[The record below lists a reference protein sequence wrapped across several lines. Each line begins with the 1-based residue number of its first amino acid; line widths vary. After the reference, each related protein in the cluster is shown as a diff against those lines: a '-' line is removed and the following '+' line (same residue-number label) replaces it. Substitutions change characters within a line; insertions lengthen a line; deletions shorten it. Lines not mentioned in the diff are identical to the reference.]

1 MQPQGYKDL
10 LIAFEEYLIRHQPV
24 GHPDSL
30 YAPIRYINALG
41 GKRIRPVLVLMAYNL
56 WHDDVAPAM
65 PAAMAVEFFHN
76 FSLMHDDIMDE
87 APLRR
92 GQDTVHRRYGVNAA
106 ILSGDAMLIDCYR
119 LLLGAGVSDGIGD
132 VLCRRMSDIALAI
145 CEGQQLDMDF
155 ERQAFPSEPDYLEM
169 IRKKTAVLL
178 GWSLELGG
186 RMAGA
191 PETAVRELYAIGET
205 MGLGFQVQDD
215 YLDVFGDSRLTG
227 KQQGGD
233 ILQGK
238 KNFPYVHH
246 CATLAPG
253 KREQFREV
261 YIAAGRERVI
271 DRVMQQFIGAGVD
284 GYTRDTFNR
293 LFNDGL
299 DRLDA
304 FDHGR
309 TDGLRDIFFTLIE
322 RHS

>member
-1 MQPQGYKDL
+1 MQPHGYKDL
-10 LIAFEEYLIRHQPV
+10 LIAFEEHLLRHPAT
-24 GHPDSL
+24 GNPDSL
-30 YAPIRYINALG
+30 YAPIRYINGLG
-41 GKRIRPVLVLMAYNL
+41 GKRIRPVMVLMAYNL
-56 WHDDVAPAM
+56 WHDDVTPAM
-65 PAAMAVEFFHN
+65 QAAMAVEFFHN

-92 GQDTVHRRYGVNAA
+92 GQDTVHQRYGVNAA
-106 ILSGDAMLIDCYR
+106 ILSGDAMLIECYR
-119 LLLGAGVSDGIGD
+119 LLLEAGAANGIGD

-155 ERQAFPSEPDYLEM
+155 ERQSFPAEPDYLEM

-186 RMAGA
+186 RLAGA
-191 PETAVRELYAIGET
+191 PESAVRDLYTMGET

-215 YLDVFGDSRLTG
+215 YLDVFGDARLTG

-246 CATLAPG
+246 CAAMAPEA
-253 KREQFREV
+253 REQFRSLYRE
-261 YIAAGRERVI
+261 AGRTREIGQVLASYS
-271 DRVMQQFIGAGVD
+271 GAGVD
-284 GYTRDTFNR
+284 GYTRDTFNG

-299 DRLDA
+299 ARLDA

-309 TDGLRDIFFTLIE
+309 TDGLRDILYTLIE